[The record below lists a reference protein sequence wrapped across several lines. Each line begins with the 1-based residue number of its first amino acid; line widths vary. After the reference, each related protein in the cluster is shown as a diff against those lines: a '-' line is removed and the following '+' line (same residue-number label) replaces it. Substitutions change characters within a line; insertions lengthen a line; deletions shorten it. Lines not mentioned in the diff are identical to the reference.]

1 MPPVIV
7 FDVNETLLDLG
18 VLDELFE
25 RHLGNAGLRPLW
37 FTQVINT
44 AITATMIGAPYQHFG
59 EVGAAALRMI
69 AARNNVTLTDEAFT
83 EIPARMLSLPPHPD
97 VPGGIRLLRDA
108 GFQITALTNSP
119 LAAARAQL
127 EAGGLID
134 MFDRVMSVEAVG
146 VFKPDVRV
154 YQMAAKELGV
164 ETSDMLMVAAHDWD
178 IAGAMAA
185 GCGGAFVTRP
195 GQVTNP
201 YYDKPDIIGKDIKE
215 VAELI
220 IAAEQA

>member
-1 MPPVIV
+1 MPRIIV

-25 RHLGNAGLRPLW
+25 RHLGNAALRPLW

-44 AITATMIGAPYQHFG
+44 AITATMIGAPYRHFG
-59 EVGAAALRMI
+59 EVGAAALMMI
-69 AARNNVTLTDEAFT
+69 AARNGVILSDKALT
-83 EIPARMLSLPPHPD
+83 EIPGRMLSLPPHPD
-97 VPGGIRLLRDA
+97 VPGGIQRLRDA
-108 GFQITALTNSP
+108 GFQIAALTNSP

-134 MFDRVMSVEAVG
+134 LFDRVMSVEAIG
-146 VFKPDVRV
+146 AFKPDIRV

-164 ETSDMLMVAAHDWD
+164 ETSNMLMVAAHDWD

-185 GCGGAFVTRP
+185 GCGGAFVERP

-201 YYDKPDIIGKDIKE
+201 YYDPPDIVGKDIKE
-215 VAELI
+215 VAEQI
-220 IAAEQA
+220 IATES

>member
-1 MPPVIV
+1 MSRTIV

-25 RHLGNAGLRPLW
+25 RHLGNAALRPLW

-44 AITATMIGAPYQHFG
+44 AITATMVGAPYRHFS
-59 EVGAAALRMI
+59 EVGGAALRMV
-69 AARNNVTLTDEAFT
+69 AERNDVTLTEEALI
-83 EIPARMLSLPPHPD
+83 EIPGRMLSLPPHPD
-97 VPGGIRLLRDA
+97 VPAGLQRLKDA
-108 GFQITALTNSP
+108 GFQTVALTNSP

-134 MFDRVMSVEAVG
+134 MFDRVMSVESVG
-146 VFKPDVRV
+146 VFKPDARV
-154 YQMAAKELGV
+154 YQMAARELGV
-164 ETSDMLMVAAHDWD
+164 ETSDLLMVAAHDWD

-185 GCGGAFVTRP
+185 GCGGAFIARP

-201 YYDKPDIIGKDIKE
+201 YFDTPDFVARDIGD
-215 VAELI
+215 
-220 IAAEQA
+220 AAEQIIASER